1 MSKTLEEIRKS
12 YIQELF
18 VFFATEYTRMF
29 RSNHSDLNQ
38 FRNHLADKILNTLVN
53 QVGSNLINDIRVQV
67 SQQSSLQDRRDSIIE
82 SIIEDTEFE
91 PEPTFITLYYQTS
104 RGLEI
109 NRIDVCVK

>member
-29 RSNHSDLNQ
+29 RSKYNDPGQ
-38 FRNHLADKILNTLVN
+38 FRTFLAEKIGNTLVN
-53 QVGSNLINDIRVQV
+53 QSGQIIHDYKVEVDTQFN
-67 SQQSSLQDRRDSIIE
+67 LQDRRDRVIE
-82 SIIEDTEFE
+82 SIIEDTQFE
-91 PEPTFITLYYQTS
+91 PEPIFIRLNYQLS

-109 NRIDVCVK
+109 NQIVVSIK